1 MVELERFKLYAH
13 VDHADDDQLILTL
26 IAAADTAVRDMTGK
40 RPPGETDELFD
51 VAILQLSAHWYENRT
66 PVTDVS
72 VTEVPFTVQMLLS
85 YIAMSSRY
93 PEKEDTDGAD
103 Q

>member
-26 IAAADTAVRDMTGK
+26 IAAADIAVRDMTGK
-40 RPPGETDELFD
+40 DPPKAGDELYD
-51 VAILQLSAHWYENRT
+51 MAVLQLAAHWYENRT
-66 PVTDVS
+66 PVTD
-72 VTEVPFTVQMLLS
+72 TATNEVPFTLQVLLNH
-85 YIAMSSRY
+85 IALSSRY
-93 PEKEDTDGAD
+93 PEKEDTNEPD

>member
-13 VDHADDDQLILTL
+13 VDHADDDQLIQSL

-40 RPPGETDELFD
+40 VPPGETDELFD

-66 PVTDVS
+66 PVTD
-72 VTEVPFTVQMLLS
+72 TATNEVPFTLQVLLNH
-85 YIAMSSRY
+85 IALSSRY
-93 PEKEDTDGAD
+93 PEKEDTNEPD

>member
-13 VDHADDDQLILTL
+13 VDHADDDQLIQSL

-40 RPPGETDELFD
+40 VPPGETDELFD

-66 PVTDVS
+66 PVTEVS
-72 VTEVPFTVQMLLS
+72 VNEVPFTVQMLLNH
-85 YIAMSSRY
+85 IALSSRY

>member
-13 VDHADDDQLILTL
+13 VDHADDDQLILSM
-26 IAAADTAVRDMTGK
+26 IAAADIAVRDMTGK
-40 RPPGETDELFD
+40 RPPSETDELFD
-51 VAILQLSAHWYENRT
+51 IAILQLSAHWYENRT

-72 VTEVPFTVQMLLS
+72 VTEVPFTVQMLLN